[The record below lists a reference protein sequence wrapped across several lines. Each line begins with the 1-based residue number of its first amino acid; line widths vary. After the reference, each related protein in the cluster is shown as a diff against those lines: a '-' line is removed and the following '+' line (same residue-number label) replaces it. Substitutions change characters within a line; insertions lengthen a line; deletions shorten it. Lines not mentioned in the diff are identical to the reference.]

1 MLYIS
6 LYYTATLIE
15 NLPYYV
21 RFLPGA
27 HNRVKKM
34 RYLLGLIIVID
45 LAFIVTCLSATRT
58 GMEAMGVMLIMQLP
72 LSALHLLLGVPLCL
86 PPLLKGKLRLPLY
99 FVLST
104 ALMFGSFYLYG
115 TIDSHGR
122 PVYRVLL
129 NKEKQQQKKISIYKE
144 NLTLKIRQ
152 KAEQKRNPDHA
163 ALCRSLK
170 FPVDINQLTT
180 ILGKNPEIS
189 TPCAVIRGRKVL
201 PVFLLTAEQFP
212 LWIKAD
218 RKERK
223 QISDDIRSS
232 ITILLVHGADV
243 NSRDEFGNT
252 LLHWAVKYD
261 DELLAALLI
270 NNKACIYSKN
280 NAGHK
285 PQSAV
290 RSRKL
295 EKLLADAARAPGAL
309 ENCPDILSAIKLLET
324 KQRPPAKGGPQDRWT
339 RKLRSAAAAGN
350 VALAIDCIMHG
361 AVVNTFDRYGYAAL
375 HKAVSGEKSMPPMVE
390 LLLAAGAD
398 INSRAQQDHTAHPH
412 EFTPLIIA
420 IKDGRSAAV
429 KLLLAKGADP
439 TIADQDGSTPLH
451 YLALS
456 WKPEKMEKTIDLLLE
471 AGANIDARNKAGRT
485 PLMMTA
491 YNNRDQEKASAM
503 LLEKGANPNLT
514 DNKGNTFL
522 HQLVAG
528 NSSKNPTQTMALLTK
543 PGTTLDLSNRVGS
556 RALIKAVK
564 KQNVAIVKQ
573 LLAAGADPNVLNKRR
588 HSLLYSVTSCKA
600 EKQAIFEA
608 LLAAGCDVN
617 IHNEIR
623 YAMGETALHK
633 ALASEITCLAPAEHL
648 LRAGAD
654 PNSLNSIGRP
664 PLYQLAHWQNKDPF
678 QGLKLMQKYGADIN
692 FRDKEGS
699 SPLMYTA
706 FDSAGSVI
714 LQAFLEAGADAGV
727 TDNYGNTLLHRAAEN
742 SKAGAEKRIRRLL
755 KSISD
760 FERKNDYGR
769 TPLDIA
775 LKRKNS
781 EAVQELTAAGAH
793 SQTTL

>member
-1 MLYIS
+1 M
-6 LYYTATLIE
+6 
-15 NLPYYV
+15 
-21 RFLPGA
+21 
-27 HNRVKKM
+27 K
-34 RYLLGLIIVID
+34 YLLGLIIVID
-45 LAFIVTCLSATRT
+45 LAFIIVCLGATRT
-58 GMEAMGVMLIMQLP
+58 GMEAMGVMLMMQLP
-72 LSALHLLLGVPLCL
+72 LAALHLLLGIPLCL
-86 PPLLKGKLRLPLY
+86 PPLLKGKLKRPLY
-99 FVLST
+99 FILST
-104 ALMFGSFYLYG
+104 SLMFGFFYLYG
-115 TIDSHGR
+115 TINPQGR
-122 PVYRVLL
+122 SVGRVLL
-129 NKEKQQQKKISIYKE
+129 DKAKQQQKRINTYKE
-144 NLTLKIRQ
+144 NLALKTRQ

-180 ILGKNPEIS
+180 IFAGNPES
-189 TPCAVIRGRKVL
+189 SRPCAVICGRKVL

-212 LWIKAD
+212 LWLKAD
-218 RKERK
+218 GQERK
-223 QISDDIRSS
+223 QISDDIRSA
-232 ITILLVHGADV
+232 ITILLAHGADV
-243 NSRDEFGNT
+243 NSRDESGNT
-252 LLHWAVKYD
+252 LLHWAVRYD

-270 NNKACIYSKN
+270 NNKACIYRKN
-280 NAGHK
+280 NAGHR
-285 PQSAV
+285 PHSAV

-295 EKLLADAARAPGAL
+295 EKLLADAAGDPGVL
-309 ENCPDILSAIKLLET
+309 ENCPDILSALQSLKT
-324 KQRPPAKGGPQDRWT
+324 KQQPSAKGGPQDHWT

-350 VALAIDCIMHG
+350 VGLVIDCIMHG
-361 AVVNTFDRYGYAAL
+361 AVVNTFGRYGYAAL
-375 HKAVSGEKSMPPMVE
+375 HQAVKGEKSMTTIVK

-398 INSRAQQDHTAHPH
+398 INGRAQQDYTAHPH

-420 IKDGRSAAV
+420 VKNSRSAAV
-429 KLLLAKGADP
+429 ALLLAKGADP
-439 TIADQDGSTPLH
+439 TLADQDGSTPLH

-471 AGANIDARNKAGRT
+471 AGGDIDARNKAGRT

-491 YNNRDQEKASAM
+491 YNNHDQEKASAM
-503 LLEKGANPNLT
+503 LLAKGANPNLS

-522 HQLVAG
+522 HQLIAG
-528 NSSKNPTQTMALLTK
+528 NSSKDPTQTIALLTK
-543 PGTTLDLSNRVGS
+543 RGTTLDLSNRDGS

-564 KQNVAIVKQ
+564 KQNVALVKQ

-600 EKQAIFEA
+600 EKQTIFEA

-633 ALASEITCLAPAEHL
+633 ALAPEITCLAPAKHL

-654 PNSLNSIGRP
+654 PNSRNSLGLS
-664 PLYQLAHWQNKDPF
+664 PLYQLVHWRNKDPF
-678 QGLKLMQKYGADIN
+678 QGLKLMLRYGADIN
-692 FRDKEGS
+692 LRNKEGS
-699 SPLMYTA
+699 SPLMYAA

-714 LQAFLEAGADAGV
+714 LRAFLEAGADTGV
-727 TDNYGNTLLHRAAEN
+727 RDNYGNTLLHRAAEN
-742 SKAGAEKRIRRLL
+742 CKEGAGERIRLLL

-760 FERKNDYGR
+760 FDRQNDYGK

-793 SQTTL
+793 SQTTFIY